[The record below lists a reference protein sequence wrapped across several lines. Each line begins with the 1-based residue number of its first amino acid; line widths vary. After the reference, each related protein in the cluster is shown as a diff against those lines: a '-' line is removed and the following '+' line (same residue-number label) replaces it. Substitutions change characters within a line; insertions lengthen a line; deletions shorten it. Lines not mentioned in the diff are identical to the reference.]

1 MQVPI
6 LIVGAGPAGLC
17 SSILLSRLG
26 VRSLVVERHASTS
39 IHPKATGISTRTME
53 LFRSWGIERRVR
65 EAAISARFSS
75 SIRENLAGPELDRR
89 SLGYPT
95 AAEAAAFSPTWAA
108 VLAQDHL
115 EPILLDHAR
124 SYPTAE
130 VRFST
135 EVVDLEQTE
144 AGVRATFVDRRT
156 GIRTEMWSRYLVAA
170 DGANSPIRRRLGIA
184 SHGAN
189 RIGEYLSILFRA
201 DIGSIV
207 GPELSGLYMLQ
218 GLGGPAPSVALPTS
232 DDGRWLLAT
241 PWRSDVRPISTLG
254 PDDFV
259 GIVRR
264 AAGSETL
271 EVEVLDCQ
279 VVEIGAEVAERFRDG
294 NVFLVGDAAHRTAP
308 TGGTGMN
315 TAIQSV
321 HNLMWKLA
329 AVLSG
334 NAGDALLDSYDP
346 ERRPS
351 GERNVQR
358 SLGRLQGVSAL
369 AADLGVVYSS
379 GAVVAGAEHE
389 RPPVIEPT
397 EPACV
402 GSRAP
407 HVWLDIRGE
416 RRSTLDLFGSNFVL
430 VTGALGKAW
439 HDAARD
445 VSDALDITLGVAAFG
460 GAAIH
465 VPSDDWRAAFGIDA
479 DGAVLVRPDG
489 HIAWRSAGA
498 AADATATLEQV
509 VARVLALDVEERR
522 VAVASRAGTAGRRY
536 G

>member
-17 SSILLSRLG
+17 SSIFLSRLG
-26 VRSLVVERHASTS
+26 VRSLVVERHGSTS

-53 LFRSWGIERRVR
+53 LFRSWGIEHHVR
-65 EAAISARFSS
+65 AAAMSAGFSN
-75 SIRENLAGPELDRR
+75 SIRNDLSGPELERR

-95 AAEAAAFSPTWAA
+95 ADEAAAFSPTWAA

-115 EPILLDHAR
+115 EPILVDHAR
-124 SYPTAE
+124 SYPGAE

-135 EVVDLEQTE
+135 EVVDLDRIDN
-144 AGVRATFVDRRT
+144 GVRATIV
-156 GIRTEMWSRYLVAA
+156 
-170 DGANSPIRRRLGIA
+170 IRRWLGIA
-184 SHGAN
+184 THGVE

-201 DIGSIV
+201 DIDSIV
-207 GPELSGLYMLQ
+207 GPERCGLYMLQ
-218 GLGGPAPSVALPTS
+218 GLGGPAPSVAVPTS

-241 PWRSDVRPISTLG
+241 PWRSDVRPISSLG
-254 PDDFV
+254 LDDFI

-264 AAGSETL
+264 AAGRPDL
-271 EVEVLDCQ
+271 EVEVQDCQ
-279 VVEIGAEVAERFRDG
+279 VVEIGAQVAERFRDG

-315 TAIQSV
+315 TAIQSA

-334 NAGDALLDSYDP
+334 NAGDELLDSYDP

-351 GERNVQR
+351 GERNVLR

-369 AADLGVVYSS
+369 AADLGVVYTS
-379 GAVVAGAEHE
+379 GAIVAGAESE
-389 RPPVIEPT
+389 RPAVIEPT
-397 EPACV
+397 APACV

-407 HVWLDIRGE
+407 HAWVDLQGDRK
-416 RRSTLDLFGSNFVL
+416 SMLDLFGTIFVL
-430 VTGALGKAW
+430 VTATDGIAW
-439 HDAARD
+439 HAAARN
-445 VSDALDITLGVAAFG
+445 VSHALDIPLGVAAIG
-460 GAAIH
+460 GPEIQ
-465 VPSDDWRAAFGIDA
+465 VVSDEWRSAYGIDP

-489 HIAWRSAGA
+489 YIAWRSAGA

-509 VARVLALDVEERR
+509 IARVLALDVEERR
-522 VAVASRAGTAGRRY
+522 DAIASRAGTAGRRY